1 VMEKMSASAGKF
13 NIDRVKSE
21 DVTRAAGP
29 PGDEE

>member
-1 VMEKMSASAGKF
+1 MQKMSASAGKF

-29 PGDEE
+29 PAED